1 VIDPSTSS
9 PDLTICDREPITRL
23 ERIQSFGFLLA
34 VSRDWLITRA
44 SENLGDFVGV
54 TAQRAI
60 GMRLDDLI
68 DRHAL
73 HEIRNRM
80 VILQLTRGTE
90 RLYRIS
96 LALDRAAF
104 DVAVHIV
111 GEQCVLEA
119 EPSST
124 DDGVDAATM
133 VRGLIARLGALAT
146 LDRFHRDAARQIQAM
161 TGFDR
166 VMIYQF
172 EPSGNGEVIA
182 EAASSGTERFLGLHF
197 PASDIPAQAR
207 ALYLKNPF
215 RIIADVHASTIKLTP
230 PVSEAAGLLDLS
242 LAITRAVSP
251 VHVEYLCN
259 MGVRASLSVSIIV
272 DGKLW
277 GLIACHHGS
286 ARLPSFV
293 VRTAAELFGQMYSM
307 KLESRLRLQTEAEQA
322 RARELADRMIDAL
335 NGDQDL
341 LTRAEWVQSTLG
353 EIIDC
358 EGIAIY
364 IRGNLS
370 LHALTPTRADIA
382 LIMQRLN
389 LGVANSIFASDEL
402 AALVGPLPAVGQ
414 AAGMLA
420 IPLSRTP
427 RDYILAFRRER
438 LHEMKWAGDPEK
450 PAYSDADGV
459 RVSPR
464 KSFAAFSESYRGRS
478 RHFTSNDIR
487 NAEMIRVSL
496 LDYVLRS
503 SGGGADD
510 ADKTAIARQEITIAE
525 LNHRVRNVLSL
536 IRGLISQTRG
546 EAGDVESYVKS
557 LDERVQAL
565 ARAHNQL
572 TRHTWGP
579 APLAAIFADEI
590 AAYVPT
596 QSERFTVTGPQVFL
610 QPQGFSTLALVIH
623 ELVTNSAKYGSL
635 SDSGR
640 VEVTV
645 CHESGNGLFLTWRER
660 GGPRVRAPLRRGF
673 GSVLIERTI
682 PFDLQ
687 GAATVR
693 YAQEG
698 FEADFFIPEIHVA
711 AESAS
716 PKLATT
722 NTPVGHDPEGL
733 PLAGMRVLL
742 LEDNLIVALEAEDLL
757 LKLGARTVR
766 MASNLSTAAQV
777 LIEEPLDFAVLDINL
792 GAETTL
798 SFAERVRDAKIPFIF
813 ASGYGQEIRLADP
826 HRTALVVSKPY
837 DREALRAAITKAQG
851 AQAALV
857 TTVAQS

>member
-1 VIDPSTSS
+1 VARGATAVINPSESK

-34 VSRDWLITRA
+34 VSKEWTITRA
-44 SENLGDFVGV
+44 SQNLETFIGV
-54 TAQRAI
+54 EADRAI
-60 GMRLDDLI
+60 GMQLDDLI
-68 DRHAL
+68 DREAL

-80 VILQLTRGTE
+80 VILHLTRGTE
-90 RLYRIS
+90 RLYGITLTGERP
-96 LALDRAAF
+96 AF
-104 DVAVHIV
+104 DVAVHMV
-111 GEQCVLEA
+111 DKQCVLEA
-119 EPSST
+119 EPTGT
-124 DDGVDAATM
+124 DDRMDAASM
-133 VRGLIARLGALAT
+133 VRAMIARLGTLAT
-146 LDRFHRDAARQIQAM
+146 LERFHSDAARQIKVM

-172 EPSGNGEVIA
+172 EPSGDGKVIA
-182 EAASSGTERFLGLHF
+182 EAVSPATGSFLGLHF

-215 RIIADVHASTIKLTP
+215 RIIADVQAPTMTLMPAASKP
-230 PVSEAAGLLDLS
+230 AELLDLS

-251 VHVEYLCN
+251 VHIEYLRN
-259 MGVRASLSVSIIV
+259 MGVRASLSISIIV
-272 DGKLW
+272 DGALW
-277 GLIACHHGS
+277 GLIACHHSS

-307 KLESRLRLQTEAEQA
+307 KLEGRLRQQAEAEET
-322 RARELADRMIDAL
+322 RARGLADRMMVAIND
-335 NGDQDL
+335 DQDL
-341 LTRAEWVQSTLG
+341 LTRAEWLQQILG
-353 EIIDC
+353 EMIGC

-364 IRGNLS
+364 VRGNLS
-370 LHALTPTRADIA
+370 LHGLTPPRADIA
-382 LIMQRLN
+382 AITQRLN
-389 LGVANSIFASDEL
+389 LGLANRIFTTDILTSLL
-402 AALVGPLPAVGQ
+402 AQPAGAAGH

-427 RDYILAFRRER
+427 RDYILLFRRER
-438 LHEMKWAGDPEK
+438 LHEIKWAGDPEK
-450 PAYSDADGV
+450 AAYADVGGA
-459 RVSPR
+459 RISPR
-464 KSFAAFSESYRGRS
+464 KSFATFSESLRGRS
-478 RHFTSNDIR
+478 RHFTQQEIR
-487 NAEMIRVSL
+487 KAEIIRVSL
-496 LDYVLRS
+496 LDYIFRS
-503 SGGGADD
+503 SGGADD
-510 ADKTAIARQEITIAE
+510 ADKSAIARQEITIAE

-596 QSERFTVTGPQVFL
+596 QGERFTVTGPQAFL
-610 QPQGFSTLALVIH
+610 QPQAFSTLALVIH

-660 GGPRVRAPLRRGF
+660 GGPVVRPPLRRGF

-687 GAATVR
+687 GAATLR

-698 FEADFFIPEIHVA
+698 LEADFFIPEVHIA
-711 AESAS
+711 AESSAL
-716 PKLATT
+716 KLTSI
-722 NTPVGHDPEGL
+722 NTPASRDSDEQ

-757 LKLGARTVR
+757 LKLGASAVR
-766 MASNLSTAAQV
+766 MASNLATAAQ
-777 LIEEPLDFAVLDINL
+777 IMDEETLDFAVLDINL
-792 GAETTL
+792 GIETTL
-798 SFAERVRDAKIPFIF
+798 NFAVRLRDANMPFIF
-813 ASGYGQEIRLADP
+813 ASGYGQETRLGEP
-826 HRTALVVSKPY
+826 HQSALVVSKPY
-837 DREALRAAITKAQG
+837 DQDALRVAIAKARRVAAA
-851 AQAALV
+851 
-857 TTVAQS
+857 